1 MTIKLLLLKSGEDI
15 ISDISEMV
23 VGEDEVPRVI
33 GYYLKEPCVV
43 KIRESQSVPS
53 TDEDAPP
60 KPSMRVSLIN
70 WMPLSDD
77 KVIPVPADW
86 VITMVEPKDKLKD
99 MYIEE
104 VVKNGKDNQSDS
116 TDESSDAD

>member
-1 MTIKLLLLKSGEDI
+1 MTIKLILLKSGEDI
-15 ISDISEMV
+15 ISDVSEMA
-23 VGEDEVPRVI
+23 VGEEDAPRFI
-33 GYYLKEPCVV
+33 GYYLKEPCIV
-43 KIRESQSVPS
+43 KIRESQPQGK
-53 TDEDAPP
+53 D

-86 VITMVEPKDKLKD
+86 VVTMVEPKEKLKD

-104 VVKNGKDNQSDS
+104 VVKNGQDNQSNS
-116 TDESSDAD
+116 TDESSDSD

>member
-1 MTIKLLLLKSGEDI
+1 MTIKLILLKSGEDI
-15 ISDISEMV
+15 ISDVSEMA
-23 VGEDEVPRVI
+23 VGEEDAPRVI

-43 KIRESQSVPS
+43 KIRESHSVPS

-116 TDESSDAD
+116 TDESPDAD

>member
-1 MTIKLLLLKSGEDI
+1 
-15 ISDISEMV
+15 
-23 VGEDEVPRVI
+23 
-33 GYYLKEPCVV
+33 
-43 KIRESQSVPS
+43 
-53 TDEDAPP
+53 
-60 KPSMRVSLIN
+60 MRVSLIN
-70 WMPLSDD
+70 WIPLSDD

-116 TDESSDAD
+116 TDESPDAD

>member
-77 KVIPVPADW
+77 KVIPVPAAN
-86 VITMVEPKDKLKD
+86 IK
-99 MYIEE
+99 
-104 VVKNGKDNQSDS
+104 
-116 TDESSDAD
+116 SSP